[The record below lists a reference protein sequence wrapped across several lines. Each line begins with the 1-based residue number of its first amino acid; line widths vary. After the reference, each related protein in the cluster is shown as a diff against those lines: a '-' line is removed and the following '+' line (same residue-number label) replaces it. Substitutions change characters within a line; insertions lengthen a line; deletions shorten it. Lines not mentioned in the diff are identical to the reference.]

1 MTEKCILFLL
11 YRVCSAR
18 RTKNFMLIFR
28 LSKHNSFL
36 FLQDLVTGSLF
47 FKKNSPFNKKVLCV
61 ELPHRFLF
69 FSNLY
74 TCLSLYPPFSVEY
87 LISFPNIHSAVHTYL
102 NYPTL
107 HISRY
112 PRGNSALLLV
122 GGEPFFI
129 QWETSFT
136 GPSNWLSTIFKE
148 RFFDSFSTIF

>member
-1 MTEKCILFLL
+1 
-11 YRVCSAR
+11 VCYDR

-28 LSKHNSFL
+28 LRKHNSFL
-36 FLQDLVTGSLF
+36 SLQDLMTGPLF
-47 FKKNSPFNKKVLCV
+47 FKRTVPLIWKICV
-61 ELPHRFLF
+61 SNCPIGSF

-112 PRGNSALLLV
+112 PRGNLALLLV

-129 QWETSFT
+129 QWESSFT
-136 GPSNWLSTIFKE
+136 GPSNWQSTIFKE
-148 RFFDSFSTIF
+148 RFFDSFSTIFLVWS